1 MSWQYKKNM
10 RFRYLGAASVVIFL
24 CGIVWFT
31 GRALIRSIY
40 EGRSVDILNTLISGQ
55 SEHPLD
61 AYYSA
66 FDHLALL
73 ACLFIAAPVVLGL
86 LFWGVAPAPV
96 RQNTTA
102 HLREFT
108 AVVRRNWQLIYF
120 AAASLFIV
128 FSLGM
133 AVGAL
138 QLFPYKTLEE
148 AGDAAQDWAEYWRH
162 NLRIRPDQY
171 LKASRF
177 EGQGVVLH
185 NSQKAYKGVT
195 FLTSLFDG
203 KLGMRL
209 VDMNGAEI
217 HKWQVPLQDIWLEDE
232 SKRPHDWDSEIH
244 GALLYPNGDVVFN
257 IEHQALVK
265 IDKCS
270 NLLWKNTNLDPH
282 HSVYEDKEGNLWVP
296 GRRWRNESL
305 DKLPYISSPFL
316 EEYILKFSP
325 DGELLKKVSIID
337 VIYGSKYEAV
347 MFADR
352 DFKVEH
358 TGREITHI
366 NDIEVLDQSMS
377 DAFELFDTGDIL
389 VSMRDLNLLV
399 VIDPELEKIKWSMT
413 GPYLR
418 QHDPDFLPTGRISV
432 YDNRQTHVDGNVFSR
447 ILELDPVTQNVYV
460 LYEGDDENP
469 FFSGI
474 MGKQQHLLNGNI
486 LITETMG
493 GRAFEV
499 TVEGEVVWSY
509 VNRWDSERVIAISE
523 ATRYPLSYALF
534 DEGRCE

>member
-1 MSWQYKKNM
+1 MSWQYKENV
-10 RFRYLGAASVVIFL
+10 RVRYLGAASVVVFL
-24 CGIVWFT
+24 CGIVWFI
-31 GRALIRSIY
+31 GRVLIRSIY

-66 FDHLALL
+66 FNHLALL

-102 HLREFT
+102 RLREFT

-133 AVGAL
+133 AVGAF

-148 AGDAAQDWAEYWRH
+148 AGDAAQDWAENWRH
-162 NLRIRPDQY
+162 NLRIRPEQY
-171 LKASRF
+171 LKPSRY

-185 NSQKAYKGVT
+185 DTQKAYKGVT

-209 VDMNGAEI
+209 VDMNGADI
-217 HKWQVPLQDIWLEDE
+217 HKWQVPLQDIWLEDG
-232 SKRPHDWDSEIH
+232 SKQLHDWDSEIH

-257 IEHQALVK
+257 IEHKALVK

-282 HSVYEDKEGNLWVP
+282 HSVHEDKEGNLWVP

-325 DGELLKKVSIID
+325 DGELLKKISIID
-337 VIYGSKYEAV
+337 VFYGSKYEAV

-352 DFKVEH
+352 EFKVEH

-377 DAFELFDTGDIL
+377 DAFELFDAGDIL

-486 LITETMG
+486 LITETTG

-509 VNRWDSERVIAISE
+509 INRWDSERVIAISE

-534 DEGRCE
+534 DEGRCQ

>member
-1 MSWQYKKNM
+1 MSWQYKEDV
-10 RFRYLGAASVVIFL
+10 RPGYLGAGLVVVFL
-24 CGIVWFT
+24 CGIGWFT
-31 GRALIRSIY
+31 GRALIRIFY
-40 EGRSVDILNTLISGQ
+40 EGRSVEILNSLISGQ

-61 AYYSA
+61 EYFAA
-66 FDHLALL
+66 FDHLVLL
-73 ACLFIAAPVVLGL
+73 ACLIIAAPVVLGL
-86 LFWGVAPAPV
+86 FFWGIAPAPV

-102 HLREFT
+102 RLREFT

-120 AAASLFIV
+120 AAASLLII

-133 AVGAL
+133 AVGAF
-138 QLFPYKTLEE
+138 QLFPYQTLEE
-148 AGDAAQDWAEYWRH
+148 AGEAARDWAEYWRH

-171 LKASRF
+171 LSTSRF
-177 EGQGVVLH
+177 EGQGVILH
-185 NSQKAYKGVT
+185 NSQKAYEGVT

-209 VDMNGAEI
+209 VDMDGAEI
-217 HKWQVPLQDIWLEDE
+217 HKWQVPFQDIWLEDE

-282 HSVYEDKEGNLWVP
+282 HSVHEDKEGNLWVP
-296 GRRWRNESL
+296 GRKWRNESL

-325 DGELLKKVSIID
+325 DGELLKKVSIMD
-337 VIYGSKYEAV
+337 VFYGSRYEAV

-377 DAFELFDTGDIL
+377 DAFDLFDTGDIL

-399 VIDPELEKIKWSMT
+399 VIDPESDKIKWSMT

-432 YDNRQTHVDGNVFSR
+432 YDNRQTHVDGDVFSR
-447 ILELDPVTQNVYV
+447 ILELDPVTQDIYV

-474 MGKQQHLLNGNI
+474 MGKQQRLPNGNI

-493 GRAFEV
+493 
-499 TVEGEVVWSY
+499 
-509 VNRWDSERVIAISE
+509 
-523 ATRYPLSYALF
+523 PLSYALF
-534 DEGRCE
+534 DGGRCQ

>member
-447 ILELDPVTQNVYV
+447 ILELDAVTQNVYV